1 MNRLNQLIVI
11 FIFTLIL
18 FSCQPKKKEEFTSIE
33 DIEKSEN
40 IIISMVDKEQIKS
53 HNSCSGKEKGSSCNY
68 CFHTEGLGDDCM
80 CDDHPNDPDL
90 KICRIKDDKKG
101 KFQEKADN
109 FCSVGENNGKNCY
122 YCGNDEQNDWTKNK
136 KACVCS
142 GNKCVKN
149 E

>member
-68 CFHTEGLGDDCM
+68 
-80 CDDHPNDPDL
+80 
-90 KICRIKDDKKG
+90 
-101 KFQEKADN
+101 
-109 FCSVGENNGKNCY
+109 
-122 YCGNDEQNDWTKNK
+122 
-136 KACVCS
+136 
-142 GNKCVKN
+142 
-149 E
+149 